1 MTCRS
6 CYKSKSVMEFWRFT
20 RWTHDSSRHLF
31 TLSCTVSNYPKACLK
46 WLLIGRSEKSAQKCP
61 KLVILKAI
69 NPDYL
74 LSRKVELTESSY
86 QSIWVS
92 IDQQWF
98 AHKPTKWKRNPS
110 LFFALASLSKVSQSR
125 TDRRSVKSDYDVTNG
140 WIVPTVDWSSDCLA

>member
-1 MTCRS
+1 MLYIGEERHGIL
-6 CYKSKSVMEFWRFT
+6 MLQRMNPRFF
-20 RWTHDSSRHLF
+20 RHIF
-31 TLSCTVSNYPKACLK
+31 TLSCFVSNYPKACLK

-98 AHKPTKWKRNPS
+98 AHKLTKWKRNPS
-110 LFFALASLSKVSQSR
+110 LFVALASLSKVSQSR

-140 WIVPTVDWSSDCLA
+140 WFVPTVDWSSDCLA